1 MRESNHIDRKNV
13 NEMFVK
19 TLRKDSDSVNSRVFI
34 GNIDDDYMPQAQNSN
49 SEVKNEDHM
58 QNN

>member
-1 MRESNHIDRKNV
+1 
-13 NEMFVK
+13 MFVK

-49 SEVKNEDHM
+49 SEVKNEDDK